1 MPESPAIPL
10 AGSSREKPALGQ
22 SGRFLAANRPGA
34 FSEGGI
40 AHRKVTIFER
50 SRKARE
56 ACLEQFGTRCFICQF
71 DFAERYG
78 SSFAGNIHVHHLSPI
93 SFAKLGFASLRS
105 EQISPMPSR
114 RELAKSSGT
123 EKSRLASF
131 FDRSVA
137 DASLA
142 PAG

>member
-1 MPESPAIPL
+1 MPESPGGVEKSPL
-10 AGSSREKPALGQ
+10 WGQ
-22 SGRFLAANRPGA
+22 SGDSWQLIEPGV

-40 AHRKVTIFER
+40 AQRKVTIFER

-78 SSFAGNIHVHHLSPI
+78 SSFARNIPVHHLSPI

-123 EKSRLASF
+123 EKSRRESF

-137 DASLA
+137 DVSLA